1 MADDAGMQQ
10 VVLFREVVAANGHRI
25 GFAQLNAEKSLNALS
40 LDMIRLLDPQLRRW
54 ADDPAIA
61 CVVLHGAGE
70 KAFCAGGDV
79 RSLRKAIVGYQG
91 APPNPGAL
99 AFFSE
104 EYRLDHR
111 IHTYPKPVLVWGGG
125 IVMGGGLGLLAGAS
139 HRVVTETSRIAMPEI
154 SIGLFPDVGG
164 SWFLRRMPGAMGLFV
179 ALTGVPLNGHDALE
193 AGLANHF
200 LRAAD
205 RDALFEELL
214 AQDWQESS
222 GGNRLLLSRL
232 LNGYS
237 GKAAELLPESNL
249 RKQAAA
255 IESLCVGNSLMGVVQ
270 RIGAYAGEDA
280 WIRRGAATLAA
291 GSPSTM
297 ALVWELRRRAATLSL
312 AEVFRLELIVA
323 LQCCAHP
330 DFAEGVRA
338 LLIDKDNKPQWQPA
352 TLAQLP
358 QERIDAHFAAP
369 AWPQGAH
376 PLADL

>member
-10 VVLFREVVAANGHRI
+10 VVLFREVAAANGRRI

-70 KAFCAGGDV
+70 KALCAGGDV
-79 RSLRKAIVGYQG
+79 RSLRKAIVEYQG

-154 SIGLFPDVGG
+154 GIGLFPDVGG

-179 ALTGVPLNGHDALE
+179 ALTGVPLNAHDALE

-205 RDALFEELL
+205 RDSLFEELL
-214 AQDWQESS
+214 TLDWQDSS
-222 GGNRLLLSRL
+222 AGNRLLLSRL
-232 LNGYS
+232 LNGHS

-255 IESLCVGNSLMGVVQ
+255 IESLCVGNSLAGVVQ
-270 RIGAYAGEDA
+270 RIATYAGEDA

-291 GSPSTM
+291 GSPTTM

-352 TLAQLP
+352 TLDAVTP
-358 QERIDAHFAAP
+358 AWIDAHFAAP